1 MTRLSDEQYAEY
13 VELLQ
18 AWVEADKTVKALQS
32 PDAAARE
39 RATQAY
45 AAVQSF
51 RERYGLDGH
60 ERTPERSAKGAG

>member
-1 MTRLSDEQYAEY
+1 MARLSDEQYAEY
-13 VELLQ
+13 VELLK
-18 AWVEADKTVKALQS
+18 AWVEADKTVKGLQS

-51 RERYGLDGH
+51 RDRYGLDGH
-60 ERTPERSAKGAG
+60 ERALERSAREAR